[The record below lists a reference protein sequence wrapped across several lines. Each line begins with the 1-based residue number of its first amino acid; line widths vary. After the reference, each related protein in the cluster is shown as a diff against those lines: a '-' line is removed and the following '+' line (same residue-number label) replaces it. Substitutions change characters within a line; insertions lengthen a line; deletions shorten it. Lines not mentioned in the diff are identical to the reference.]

1 MRALFLQVADNM
13 NARDRWL
20 LGLAGKWLLVL
31 LAFVLYTLI
40 VARVSFA
47 KAERNFEA
55 WQEEYA
61 AGFMAHMATVEEN
74 MPRAVEEYSEAAIH
88 RAEMEE
94 YWRAKK

>member
-1 MRALFLQVADNM
+1 MRALILQAADRL
-13 NARDRWL
+13 NARDKWL
-20 LGLAGKWLLVL
+20 LGLAGKWLLLV

-61 AGFMAHMATVEEN
+61 AGYRAHMAAVEEN
-74 MPRAVEEYSEAAIH
+74 MPRAVDPEQMQRI
-88 RAEMEE
+88 AEMQE
-94 YWRAKK
+94 YWRRKK